1 MSTLCCQGVLE
12 VHHLPE
18 SYGELSFIMLVEGKS
33 LNSGM
38 VKQSFQNVL
47 SRYHPSVCLDTKTA
61 AVWAW

>member
-33 LNSGM
+33 LNSG
-38 VKQSFQNVL
+38 
-47 SRYHPSVCLDTKTA
+47 KTGDC
-61 AVWAW
+61 AVF